1 MEDHFLMG
9 RYLKFRYLSAKTVWL
24 TVIFFINMKTSQSCS
39 NATIYG
45 AFAAYVVGNQREL
58 DMLEVRLSAR

>member
-1 MEDHFLMG
+1 MKIICTDRVSVKLYFGAFMP
-9 RYLKFRYLSAKTVWL
+9 KQLS
-24 TVIFFINMKTSQSCS
+24 CG

-58 DMLEVRLSAR
+58 DMLEVRLSASSFIITYNL

>member
-1 MEDHFLMG
+1 ME
-9 RYLKFRYLSAKTVWL
+9 T
-24 TVIFFINMKTSQSCS
+24 TQSCS

-58 DMLEVRLSAR
+58 DMLEVILSAR